1 MNLKVF
7 FVLLALSLMAGCSAT
22 FRLYPVQGPLSAQTP
37 LPVFSGKVTG
47 VLNSGNVSF
56 ALRNGEVCKG
66 LWTRVVPVKAVNGT
80 IANPPSSGMSS
91 VWDTV
96 YGSGYY
102 VSHVLGAKLY
112 AQAAI
117 TGSRGTV
124 LSVEFYRPNPGSE
137 QVHLFGVARDSKDN
151 IYNITRRA
159 ACR

>member
-1 MNLKVF
+1 MNMKVF

-22 FRLYPVQGPLSAQTP
+22 LRLYPVQGPLSAQTP
-37 LPVFSGKVTG
+37 LPVFPGKFTG
-47 VLNSGNVSF
+47 LVNSGNISF
-56 ALRNGEVCKG
+56 ALGDGEVCKG
-66 LWTRVVPVKAVNGT
+66 LWTRVVPVKAAKGET

-117 TGSRGTV
+117 TGDRGTV

-137 QVHLFGVARDSKDN
+137 RVHVFGVARDSKDN
-151 IYNITRRA
+151 IYKLVFNTM
-159 ACR
+159 

>member
-7 FVLLALSLMAGCSAT
+7 FVPLALSLMAGCSAT

-37 LPVFSGKVTG
+37 LPVFPGKVTG

-56 ALRNGEVCKG
+56 TLLDAEVCKG
-66 LWTRVVPVKAVNGT
+66 LWTRVVPLNAASGKT
-80 IANPPSSGMSS
+80 SQPSSGMSS

-124 LSVEFYRPNPGSE
+124 LRVEFYRPNPGSG
-137 QVHLFGVARDSKDN
+137 QVHLFGVAKDSKDN
-151 IYNITRRA
+151 IYKLVFNQV
-159 ACR
+159 